1 MMRNPNLGSRVMLP
15 FLAIVLVASACVC
28 FSPTMCVVFPGGDM
42 AECEQ
47 YIQDG
52 CGDLDATSK
61 VIIEA
66 GQTGECMYYMSQSSG
81 GGACTDFRL
90 TSPLDGLAF
99 GENTFYWDPYPG
111 ATSYRI
117 KVFGD
122 GQLRATYDIP
132 GSQTN
137 YTNNL
142 SSGFIGEGSAFL
154 IRIEALVGPGVICSD
169 EHLLTRAA
177 QIIPSNPIVVTPLP
191 PPTATPFRLR

>member
-1 MMRNPNLGSRVMLP
+1 MKKHHYARR
-15 FLAIVLVASACVC
+15 IVLPLLASIMAVAACVC
-28 FSPTMCVVFPGGDM
+28 FSPTMCVGLNGADFSK
-42 AECEQ
+42 CEEQ
-47 YIQDG
+47 MING
-52 CGDLDATSK
+52 CGEFTGSDGEML
-61 VIIEA
+61 E
-66 GQTGECMYYMSQSSG
+66 TGEYGDCMYYMAQAPG
-81 GGACTDFRL
+81 GSCSDFRL

-122 GQLRATYDIP
+122 GQLRATYEIP
-132 GSQTN
+132 GTQTN

-142 SSGFIGEGSAFL
+142 STPFIGQGSAFL
-154 IRIEALVGPGVICSD
+154 IRIEALVGPGVMCAD

-177 QIIPSNPIVVTPLP
+177 QIIPSNPIVATQPP